1 MVDLIAERSQA
12 TSRASIAMAEAAE
25 VLLIVVAYDM
35 LTKLTVLG
43 GLFKCSL
50 QPGKRE
56 DDGAGEDPQGEA
68 GSGD

>member
-1 MVDLIAERSQA
+1 
-12 TSRASIAMAEAAE
+12 MAEAAE

-35 LTKLTVLG
+35 LTNLTILG
-43 GLFKCSL
+43 CLFKCSP

>member
-1 MVDLIAERSQA
+1 
-12 TSRASIAMAEAAE
+12 MAEAAE

-35 LTKLTVLG
+35 LTNLTILG
-43 GLFKCSL
+43 CLFKCPL
-50 QPGKRE
+50 QPGKWE

>member
-1 MVDLIAERSQA
+1 MVDLFAERSQA

-35 LTKLTVLG
+35 LTNLTVLG
-43 GLFKCSL
+43 CLFKCPL
-50 QPGKRE
+50 QPGKWE